1 MKSMGTRKVVTL
13 LYIMALIVAITL
25 SAVTVNISKQVEEGF
40 FNADNKYDVLIGEK
54 GSSTQLLMSTLFFA
68 DKPLGTISMQYVE
81 ELKSRGDLDLVI
93 PLALA
98 DNYRG
103 ASIVGTEDIFLKDY
117 DLKEGTV
124 FKNSFE
130 AVVGYNVAKS
140 YNIKIGDNLTTSHG
154 VSGIGN
160 SHEANP
166 YTVVGLL
173 EKTNTAY
180 DNVIFSDIHSIWEA
194 HDHEDEEV
202 STENHEDEHEDEH
215 ENSVTAIAIRSGSL
229 AKANEILTKYNTDDG
244 NTQAVNPTVVMR
256 KLMQN
261 IDLSK
266 QIALLLSTIILI
278 LSGIIITIMT
288 LLMLQGINKDI
299 EILRFIGV
307 DRKGIFKFIM
317 YQTAVQVSTGV
328 VISIALSR
336 IVLYITNNVSNKM
349 GIIIAFD
356 KIYSSEIYII
366 FIVIIL
372 CTLPTLLYGLK
383 KIKGEIKA

>member
-1 MKSMGTRKVVTL
+1 MFKYSLKSMRTRKVVTF
-13 LYIMALIVAITL
+13 LYIMALIVAVTL
-25 SAVTVNISKQVEEGF
+25 SDVTVNITKQVEEGF
-40 FNADNKYDVLIGEK
+40 FNADNKYDVLIGK
-54 GSSTQLLMSTLFFA
+54 SGNSTQLLMSTLFFSDA
-68 DKPLGTISMQYVE
+68 PLGTISMQYVE
-81 ELKSRGDLDLVI
+81 DLKSRGDLDLVI

-103 ASIVGTEDIFLKDY
+103 ASIVGTEDIFLKGY
-117 DLKEGTV
+117 NFKEGTF
-124 FKNSFE
+124 FKNPFE
-130 AVVGYNVAKS
+130 AVVGYNVEKS
-140 YNIKIGDNLTTSHG
+140 YNIKIGDDLTTSHG
-154 VSGIGN
+154 VAGSGN
-160 SHEANP
+160 SHETNP
-166 YTVVGLL
+166 YTVVGVL

-180 DNVIFSDIHSIWEA
+180 DNVIFSDINSIWEV
-194 HDHEDEEV
+194 HDQEDEEV
-202 STENHEDEHEDEH
+202 STENHEDE
-215 ENSVTAIAIRSGSL
+215 NSVTAIVIRSGSL

-278 LSGIIITIMT
+278 LSGIIIIIMT

-307 DRKGIFKFIM
+307 GRKGIVKFIM

-328 VISIALSR
+328 VISIVLSR
-336 IVLYITNNVSNKM
+336 IVLYITNTVSNKM

-366 FIVIIL
+366 FIVAIL
-372 CTLPTLLYGLK
+372 CALPTLLYGLK
-383 KIKGEIKA
+383 KLKEKK

>member
-1 MKSMGTRKVVTL
+1 LFKYSLKSMGTRKVVTF
-13 LYIMALIVAITL
+13 LYIMALVVAVTL
-25 SAVTVNISKQVEEGF
+25 SDVTVNISKQVEEGF
-40 FNADNKYDVLIGEK
+40 FSADNKYDVLIGK
-54 GSSTQLLMSTLFFA
+54 SGSGTQLLMSTLFFS
-68 DKPLGTISMQYVE
+68 DDPLGTISMQYVE
-81 ELKSRGDLDLVI
+81 DLKLRGDLNLVI
-93 PLALA
+93 PIALA

-103 ASIVGTEDIFLKDY
+103 ASIVGTEDIFLEGY
-117 DLKEGTV
+117 DLKEGVV
-124 FKNSFE
+124 FQKPFE

-154 VSGIGN
+154 VAGSGN

-166 YTVVGLL
+166 YTVVGVL

-194 HDHEDEEV
+194 HHHEDEEV
-202 STENHEDEHEDEH
+202 STENHEDEHE
-215 ENSVTAIAIRSGSL
+215 NSVTAIVIRSGSL
-229 AKANEILTKYNTDDG
+229 AKANEIITQYNTDDG

-256 KLMQN
+256 KLMKN

-278 LSGIIITIMT
+278 LSGIIIIIMT

-307 DRKGIFKFIM
+307 GRKGIVKFIM

-328 VISIALSR
+328 VISIVLSR
-336 IVLYITNNVSNKM
+336 IVLYITNTVSNKM

-366 FIVIIL
+366 LIVAIL

-383 KIKGEIKA
+383 KLKEK